1 MTPDEKIAFLK
12 EKYDQVAEILCYYKI
27 FEDKKELD
35 QINRQIIEN
44 QASFDKNFVL
54 DTGVRSFTTS
64 NFIDLYLLNEACI
77 QSLGNCLNNIK
88 KQIYKIQNEELN
100 KKLGF

>member
-12 EKYDQVAEILCYYKI
+12 EKYDQVAEILCYHQI
-27 FEDKKELD
+27 FRDKKELGE
-35 QINRQIIEN
+35 INRQIIEN
-44 QASFDKNFVL
+44 QASFDKYFIL
-54 DTGVRSFTTS
+54 DTGARSFTTS
-64 NFIDLYLLNEACI
+64 KVMDVYFLNDAIMESL
-77 QSLGNCLNNIK
+77 QSCLNNIK